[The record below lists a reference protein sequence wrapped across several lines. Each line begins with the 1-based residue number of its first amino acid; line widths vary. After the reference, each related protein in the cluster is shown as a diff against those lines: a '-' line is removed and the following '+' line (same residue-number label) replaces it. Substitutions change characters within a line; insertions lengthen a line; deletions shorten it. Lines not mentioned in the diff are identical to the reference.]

1 MSDAINIDEENKK
14 IKAQSKMFEK
24 LTKSFTKILEAEQK
38 TSKIRNDSFKQFE
51 DMVKITEDDNPTLK
65 ELYIN
70 FGKNMKELEKK
81 REVHLDKI
89 KNLIIPVTEYY
100 PTKLKKNKI
109 NLDDISKAK
118 RNTEDLKKSQASS
131 AQINKSQNA
140 EKEKINTFS
149 KEFSKYEKER
159 VEDNRFLLLHFIH
172 SELKYHCA
180 VLQELTELFEE
191 TNKRDVNVD
200 LINFAENYSIKNYNF
215 RKLGIDMNLLKS
227 QMRQEEKERKKK
239 IDSVYSDD
247 NKNNESNEDDDD
259 EDDDKY
265 QDSFEKRKSSL
276 RKTKNSQIRKSQT
289 SNLDNKKS
297 SKKIQDDE
305 YE

>member
-1 MSDAINIDEENKK
+1 M
-14 IKAQSKMFEK
+14 
-24 LTKSFTKILEAEQK
+24 
-38 TSKIRNDSFKQFE
+38 
-51 DMVKITEDDNPTLK
+51 
-65 ELYIN
+65 
-70 FGKNMKELEKK
+70 
-81 REVHLDKI
+81 
-89 KNLIIPVTEYY
+89 
-100 PTKLKKNKI
+100 
-109 NLDDISKAK
+109 
-118 RNTEDLKKSQASS
+118 
-131 AQINKSQNA
+131 
-140 EKEKINTFS
+140 
-149 KEFSKYEKER
+149 
-159 VEDNRFLLLHFIH
+159 
-172 SELKYHCA
+172 
-180 VLQELTELFEE
+180 TELFEE

-259 EDDDKY
+259 DEDDDKY